1 MTNTMF
7 SLFLA
12 SLVMAKAA
20 LGQGGQTVNLDALF
34 RPVLSPEAEIFYP
47 SWANWTDNVQQ
58 RWTDYLAP
66 SYLGAIKVA
75 TVQDV
80 QNIVGALYKAPRMTL
95 IVTG

>member
-1 MTNTMF
+1 MF

-12 SLVMAKAA
+12 SLLMAKAA

-80 QNIVGALYKAPRMTL
+80 QNIVRALYKAPRNTL

>member
-1 MTNTMF
+1 
-7 SLFLA
+7 
-12 SLVMAKAA
+12 MAKAA

-80 QNIVGALYKAPRMTL
+80 QNIVGALHGTTDEANRLRLNLPR
-95 IVTG
+95 VTISPF